1 MCNMRTIEDIN
12 HFLLECPYLDSAR
25 VYALLLWKAQLSNTI
40 YNLFSSA
47 ILHWPICKI
56 ILLLLDPISQFH
68 PKEIGPHPN
77 LDIDMLRFVQDYIFS
92 LHRQCQVL
100 YGEWRGPR

>member
-1 MCNMRTIEDIN
+1 MNTIKDIN
-12 HFLLECPYLDSAR
+12 HFLLVCPYLDGAR

-47 ILHWPICKI
+47 MLHWPNFKLIC
-56 ILLLLDPISQFH
+56 LLLDPMSQFQ
-68 PKEIGPHPN
+68 PKEIGPYLN
-77 LDIDMLRFVQDYIFS
+77 LDADMLRFVQDYIFS
-92 LHRQCQVL
+92 LHCQRQIF